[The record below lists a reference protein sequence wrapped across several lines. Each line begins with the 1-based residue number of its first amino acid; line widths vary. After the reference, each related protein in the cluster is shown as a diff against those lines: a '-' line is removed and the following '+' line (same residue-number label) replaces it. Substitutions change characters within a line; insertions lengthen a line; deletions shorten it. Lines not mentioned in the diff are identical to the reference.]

1 MQKWF
6 FLEDP
11 QFSFLRQGKPSGD
24 ESLGVDDSGRDRI
37 TTTRNWLFRV
47 RVTEPLGPDETL
59 CVTGNVPELGS
70 WHSEKSVPLV
80 REGEDSDVWSKVIGI
95 PDLQEVQ
102 FRYCVCV
109 IIDEGLQVIV
119 RSWETNVK
127 PRIIDS
133 DAKSPTTKDEPD
145 LYGDYNMN
153 FNLDRGWLNKET
165 VIQLKLLNN
174 PLTLWRPKYTNRTVY
189 IKVTPVNLLRHH
201 SNIPKT
207 MSEALDESLS
217 TDTQD
222 MIDYPPH
229 AFTEVAALNSE
240 DCKFTKQGQFGKE
253 YKGDEMLIFQSTV
266 LFPTNIAFLIDLY
279 IYSSKAVEGD
289 PPYHAGFSYLLPSAL
304 QSSEGNYIMYLFVAI
319 RIYLL

>member
-1 MQKWF
+1 MQKWY

-11 QFSFLRQGKPSGD
+11 QFAFMRQGKPSGD
-24 ESLGVDDSGRDRI
+24 ESLGVDNSGRDRI
-37 TTTRNWLFRV
+37 TSTRKWLFRV
-47 RVTEPLGPDETL
+47 RFVEPLNSDETL
-59 CVTGNVPELGS
+59 CVTGSVPELGS
-70 WHSEKSVPLV
+70 WQSEKSIPLE
-80 REGEDSDVWSKVIGI
+80 REDEDSDVWSKVISI
-95 PDLQEVQ
+95 PDSQEVQ

-109 IIDEGLQVIV
+109 IIDQGLQVFV

-127 PRIIDS
+127 PRKIETDS
-133 DAKSPTTKDEPD
+133 KSPTAKDEPD
-145 LYGDYNMN
+145 LYGDYNMS
-153 FNLDRGWLNKET
+153 FSIERGWLNKET
-165 VIQLKLLNN
+165 TVQLKLSNN
-174 PLTLWRPKYTNRTVY
+174 PLTLFRPKYTNRNIF
-189 IKVTPVNLLRHH
+189 IKVTPVNLLRHN

-229 AFTEVAALNSE
+229 AFTEVATLNSD

-253 YKGDEMLIFQSTV
+253 YKSDEMLIFQSTV

-279 IYSSKAVEGD
+279 IYSSRAVEGD

-304 QSSEGNYIMYLFVAI
+304 QSSEGKHFE
-319 RIYLL
+319 YLL